1 MIGIRSPNHRFDAS
15 DWAFA
20 YAIVLLT
27 IPVCLSLVRLVGIWT
42 CPESHIRTLFRSHAQ
57 SCCSGR
63 HVSHQKP
70 IAKRYPSTKSNQ
82 HYLETVKK
90 SNAETH
96 CGRKCMFIKN
106 FIPISQYPNIPISQ
120 YNFIS
125 GYNFPNI
132 PISQYPNLYWDIGI
146 SGYPNQEQLFKEART
161 NTHAKQASCYW
172 ALGPYC
178 PPNSAFC
185 LACVFRA
192 PRAPKSMPSRT
203 YCAVDGVGR
212 GPSNKRPARHVF
224 WCAATASR
232 PPQFTWDLK
241 RYPCKSEGKV
251 HLNFHKCR

>member
-132 PISQYPNLYWDIGI
+132 PISQYPNIPIYIGI
-146 SGYPNQEQLFKEART
+146 LGYRDIPTRNNCSRRPAPTHMPSRPLVIGPPAHTVHRT
-161 NTHAKQASCYW
+161 AHSAWHVFSCPQGTKTHAKQN
-172 ALGPYC
+172 ALCGGQYGPE
-178 PPNSAFC
+178 A
-185 LACVFRA
+185 
-192 PRAPKSMPSRT
+192 
-203 YCAVDGVGR
+203 
-212 GPSNKRPARHVF
+212 
-224 WCAATASR
+224 
-232 PPQFTWDLK
+232 Q
-241 RYPCKSEGKV
+241 
-251 HLNFHKCR
+251 